1 MRSFDFVRMKPDS
14 SFIQGGLPRGAN
26 AYVLSET
33 GKQYAAY
40 LLHGDQM
47 NLSIALPAGDYAVEW
62 MDPVTGAY
70 KKKDSLK
77 HAGGIA
83 KITSPPTTFDIALKI
98 VRKN

>member
-1 MRSFDFVRMKPDS
+1 MKPDS
-14 SFIQGGLPRGAN
+14 TFIQAGLPLGAK
-26 AYVLSET
+26 AYVLSEP
-33 GKQYAAY
+33 GKQYGAY

-47 NLSIALPAGDYAVEW
+47 NLSITLPAGDYVVEW

-83 KITSPPTTFDIALKI
+83 KITSPPSTFDIALKV